1 MDKQTLITKSG
12 NWSDDN
18 LTIPFEKGMDKQI
31 RDMLLDSVEEALKD
45 KEYCCKDPFGTGRFN
60 VKRQDSA
67 RIKKVGS
74 NAVVVLIRVVVDKSY
89 CSQVCR
95 ELILRD
101 VLPCIQ
107 HVASQFGTRSVVLPR
122 DTARV
127 TERQASGFAGKTV
140 GLADEFECRFYRT
153 SHYDDESI
161 PTEKFEWDAFCACF
175 ADLQQ
180 NVPTKRKLKPSDFGI
195 VFKMGRYAYYWSK
208 LDYDGVQPLV
218 FNDRAQAQS
227 YLDAMRHNEPRN
239 LRWSQCRVEGPF
251 IDL

>member
-107 HVASQFGTRSVVLPR
+107 HVASQFGTRSVICNLPHR
-122 DTARV
+122 KFDI
-127 TERQASGFAGKTV
+127 
-140 GLADEFECRFYRT
+140 L
-153 SHYDDESI
+153 DDEGYVSSVGVVLHIDDI
-161 PTEKFEWDAFCACF
+161 PE
-175 ADLQQ
+175 
-180 NVPTKRKLKPSDFGI
+180 
-195 VFKMGRYAYYWSK
+195 
-208 LDYDGVQPLV
+208 
-218 FNDRAQAQS
+218 
-227 YLDAMRHNEPRN
+227 
-239 LRWSQCRVEGPF
+239 
-251 IDL
+251 

>member
-95 ELILRD
+95 ELILRERAGRID
-101 VLPCIQ
+101 FSRV
-107 HVASQFGTRSVVLPR
+107 RSVNL
-122 DTARV
+122 D
-127 TERQASGFAGKTV
+127 EYK
-140 GLADEFECRFYRT
+140 GLAPD
-153 SHYDDESI
+153 H
-161 PTEKFEWDAFCACF
+161 P
-175 ADLQQ
+175 
-180 NVPTKRKLKPSDFGI
+180 
-195 VFKMGRYAYYWSK
+195 
-208 LDYDGVQPLV
+208 
-218 FNDRAQAQS
+218 QS
-227 YLDAMRHNEPRN
+227 YRR
-239 LRWSQCRVEGPF
+239 G
-251 IDL
+251 